1 MATRKPKAEAAEP
14 APLPSPDNLPDVPMA
29 HDMLHRIVNAYAG
42 GTGVT
47 ALAKKFSLPL
57 HYVKGVV
64 HHYLTR
70 YE

>member
-1 MATRKPKAEAAEP
+1 MATRKPKAAVAEP
-14 APLPSPDNLPDVPMA
+14 VPLPSLTDLPDVPMA

-47 ALAKKFSLPL
+47 ALAKKFNLPL
-57 HYVKGVV
+57 PYVKGVI